1 MVVETKSMMVV
12 KSEWNNRPTFKMI
25 PVGTKCPYVECIYD
39 PESKVLAIIGQTRK
53 NVFHMMP
60 KLDDNG
66 DVVLRKVKTDGAKP
80 YKEERR
86 TVETFQEYYVEE
98 LDEIRAFVKRF
109 ALNADTFNF
118 EQYLIAP
125 TTESA
130 E

>member
-66 DVVLRKVKTDGAKP
+66 DVVPRKVKTEGAKP
-80 YKEERR
+80 YKEDRR
-86 TVETFQEYYVEE
+86 TVETFQEYYISDPSQILEFIEMFSINPNVTEE
-98 LDEIRAFVKRF
+98 YLS
-109 ALNADTFNF
+109 DT
-118 EQYLIAP
+118 QQ
-125 TTESA
+125 
-130 E
+130 

>member
-1 MVVETKSMMVV
+1 MQEMIIESKSMMVV

-25 PVGTKCPYVECIYD
+25 PVGPKCPYVECIYD

-86 TVETFQEYYVEE
+86 TVETFQEYYISDSSQILEFIEMFAINPKVTEE
-98 LDEIRAFVKRF
+98 YLS
-109 ALNADTFNF
+109 DT
-118 EQYLIAP
+118 QQ
-125 TTESA
+125 
-130 E
+130 

>member
-1 MVVETKSMMVV
+1 MQEMIIESKSMMVV

-25 PVGTKCPYVECIYD
+25 PIGTKCPYVECIYD

-86 TVETFQEYYVEE
+86 TVETFQEYYISDPSQISEFIEMFAINPKVTEE
-98 LDEIRAFVKRF
+98 
-109 ALNADTFNF
+109 
-118 EQYLIAP
+118 YLSDAQQ
-125 TTESA
+125 
-130 E
+130 